1 MVFDLE
7 GNWRSGKAYDLHT
20 VASTYLGVDQ
30 FGHDRFENTRS
41 EMGELVYALKYN
53 ADLSAVP
60 KIMQLLDKIS
70 GIEKFDYIIPIPA
83 TNKNRPFQPVEAIAD
98 ALGKRRKVTV
108 LKECLLNSGTEEL
121 KSVSDPVARIELLK
135 KALSLSGSDKTN
147 GKSVLLLDDL
157 YRSGATLKLATD
169 LLCTEG
175 KAAYVCVLTMTKTRS
190 NR

>member
-41 EMGELVYALKYN
+41 EMGELVYALKCN

-60 KIMQLLDKIS
+60 KFMQLLDKIS

-108 LKECLLNSGTEEL
+108 LKECLLN
-121 KSVSDPVARIELLK
+121 LLPHRHHC
-135 KALSLSGSDKTN
+135 L
-147 GKSVLLLDDL
+147 
-157 YRSGATLKLATD
+157 
-169 LLCTEG
+169 
-175 KAAYVCVLTMTKTRS
+175 
-190 NR
+190 